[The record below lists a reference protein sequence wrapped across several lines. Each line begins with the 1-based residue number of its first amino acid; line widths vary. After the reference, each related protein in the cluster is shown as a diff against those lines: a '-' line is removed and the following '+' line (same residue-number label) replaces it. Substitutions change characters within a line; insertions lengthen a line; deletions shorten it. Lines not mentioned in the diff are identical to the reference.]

1 MKTAKGRHARA
12 QRGSVLLLAIILV
25 VVLGLLASAA
35 ISFSRSELGA
45 ARTLRTGDE
54 LAACADVGRQYLLSK
69 FRLFNMAPQSMS
81 VTTPSNTASTASA
94 GSPCTPGSLAA
105 GQRCVMSGHI
115 GDNNTVVQAVRATAT
130 GDRSSKNA
138 RDLTNSG
145 AGAGSL
151 GGSDYQVVVHCIDTD
166 TKRETE
172 VEFVVRFGL

>member
-1 MKTAKGRHARA
+1 MKTSKWLTRRA

-69 FRLFNMAPQSMS
+69 FRLFNMSPQSMS
-81 VTTPSNTASTASA
+81 VTTPSNAAT
-94 GSPCTPGSLAA
+94 GSGCTPGSFAV

-115 GDNNTVVQAVRATAT
+115 GDNTTVVQAVRATAT

-151 GGSDYQVVVHCIDTD
+151 GGADYQVVVHCLDTD

>member
-1 MKTAKGRHARA
+1 MKTSKWRNARN

-45 ARTLRTGDE
+45 ARTMRTGDE

-81 VTTPSNTASTASA
+81 VTTPSNNA
-94 GSPCTPGSLAA
+94 GTSGCTPGSIAM
-105 GQRCVMSGHI
+105 GQRCVMSGHM
-115 GDNNTVVQAVRATAT
+115 GDNSTVVQAVRATAS
-130 GDRSSKNA
+130 GDRSTKNA

-145 AGAGSL
+145 AGAGTL
-151 GGSDYQVVVHCIDTD
+151 GGTDYQVVVHCLDSE